1 VSILQKS
8 SRRISSR
15 SQIDI
20 EGISDGILQLTGKQ
34 YRVAL
39 EISSVNFELKSEAEQ
54 DALIETYQSFLNSLS
69 YPMQIIIRIRELDLA
84 KYLKEFLDSVSNESE
99 DIYKAQV
106 NNYCEFVSSL
116 VVTNKILARS
126 FYLVIPFVGED
137 TDPVVVKEQLGLQSD
152 MATKGLARLGI
163 HSKKLDSLDLL
174 DLFYS
179 FYSPAQAKI
188 QPLSKQTLNLLN
200 RSYL

>member
-8 SRRISSR
+8 NKKISTRR
-15 SQIDI
+15 QVDI
-20 EGISDGILQLTGKQ
+20 EGIWDGILLLPERQ

-39 EISSVNFELKSEAEQ
+39 NVSSVNFELKSEAEQ

-69 YPMQIIIRIRELDLA
+69 YPMQIIIRIRELDLD
-84 KYLKEFLDSVSNESE
+84 KYLEEFRTSVADEAE
-99 DIYKAQV
+99 EVYKVQV

-126 FYLVIPFVGED
+126 FYVVIPFVGIE
-137 TDPVVVKEQLGLQSD
+137 TDMMIVKEQLSLYCD
-152 MATKGLARLGI
+152 MVAKGLARLGI
-163 HSKKLDSLDLL
+163 HSHILSSLELL

-179 FYSPAQAKI
+179 FYSPSQAKS

>member
-1 VSILQKS
+1 MSILQKS

-99 DIYKAQV
+99 DIYKDQV

-137 TDPVVVKEQLGLQSD
+137 TDPVVVKEQLGLQSEL
-152 MATKGLARLGI
+152 AAKGLARLGI
-163 HSKKLDSLDLL
+163 QSKKLDSLGLI

-179 FYSPAQAKI
+179 FYSPTKAKI